1 MDFKNMLSSLTMKNQ
16 NLYYKLKII
25 FGLFFIFPVLGF
37 LYFGVKYEIRNDE
50 YTLLY
55 LLGVLVFSYFGYT
68 MLRRLFDEIGN
79 LSKTISEG
87 NVSSLEKEKYRS
99 GTIELHSIIQSFNT
113 IENRFKTSSMEL
125 AQRTSE
131 IATLRELSEL
141 CYMTFDPKE
150 ILYIL
155 LERSLFLTGSD
166 VGSVMILEEADTK
179 KFIIRATIGHGEQVQ
194 IDDEVDFEK
203 SIAKYAVINKS
214 PLVVEDIEK
223 DTRFGRANRSYYGT
237 KSFICMP
244 IKTSQAIV
252 GVLTI
257 SGRESDRRYEL
268 KDVEILTPLL
278 SNAAFTYENIRLVR
292 ENEQFAKYPK
302 SVEKVF
308 KVLNSSIQDREL
320 LAAILTELQN
330 IVPFNYALVMLKDA
344 GKPDHI
350 NIFDLFATEP
360 INLNKGARYAG
371 VNTIMDKVMKQET
384 TMVIRDT
391 STLAETAEKELFA
404 DQNCRSCILS
414 PLKIGGT
421 VSGLIS
427 LSAENP
433 DIFYE
438 VFDLMPWMA
447 NVLSF
452 TIERN
457 RLLSAMA
464 RRNQELDTIRQIGGA
479 LASSTFDINQVLNYT
494 MDMIRVVMNTEAGS
508 LMLIKGDE
516 LEFAVAYNIKVVKV
530 KDLKGYRIKM
540 GQGIAGY
547 SADRGEVIIENDV
560 QNSLQFHSDVD
571 ASTGFTTRSALC
583 VPMISQGKVIG
594 VIEVLNKIDGDFT
607 ANDTDLLQSVASSVS
622 IAIENARLYKKTVS
636 LAEHERGIRG
646 IFQKFVPKE
655 ILDKILHDTDDK
667 QAVIE
672 EMKTLTLLNIDIR
685 EFTGLIR
692 KIGPQKTVSLLNSFF
707 SVMGSI
713 VFKQNG
719 IVDKYLGDG
728 FLALFGASVSSTW
741 DADNAISA
749 ALEMQKAL
757 PRVDDYF
764 VKEIGDSMNI
774 GISIH
779 TGEVVVGNFG
789 FDMKMDYTV
798 IGDSVNI
805 VFRMQG
811 LTRAFPNGILI
822 SENTSKASRSHLEA
836 REVDIKDNK
845 GILKGLKVYELLGQD
860 R

>member
-1 MDFKNMLSSLTMKNQ
+1 MDFKNKLGRLTMKNQ
-16 NLYYKLKII
+16 TLYYKLKII
-25 FGLFFIFPVLGF
+25 FGLFFIFPIMGF
-37 LYFGVKYEIRNDE
+37 LYFGIKYEILNDE

-55 LLGVLVFSYFGYT
+55 LLGVLVFSYLGYT
-68 MLRRLFDEIGN
+68 LLRKLFDEIGS

-87 NVSSLEKEKYRS
+87 GVSSLENEKHRS
-99 GTIELHSIIQSFNT
+99 GTSELHNIIQSFNA
-113 IENRFKTSSMEL
+113 IENQFKTSSMEL
-125 AQRTSE
+125 AQRASE
-131 IATLRELSEL
+131 IATLKELSEL

-150 ILYIL
+150 ILYIT
-155 LERSLFLTGSD
+155 LERSLLLTGSD
-166 VGSVMILEEADTK
+166 VGSVMILEETDTK
-179 KFIIRATIGHGEQVQ
+179 KFIVRATIGHGEHVQ
-194 IDDEVDFEK
+194 IGDEIDFEK

-214 PLVVEDIEK
+214 PLVVKDIEK
-223 DTRFGRANRSYYGT
+223 DTRFGRANLSHYGT

-244 IKTSQAIV
+244 IKTSRAIV

-257 SGRESDRRYEL
+257 SRRESDRQYEL

-320 LAAILTELQN
+320 LAAILAELQS
-330 IVPFNYALVMLKDA
+330 IVPFNYALVMIKDA
-344 GKPDHI
+344 GKPGYI
-350 NIFDLFATEP
+350 NIFDLFATES
-360 INLNKGARYAG
+360 INLNKGAQYAG
-371 VNTIMDKVMKQET
+371 GDTIMDKVMNQET
-384 TMVIRDT
+384 TLVIRDT
-391 STLAETAEKELFA
+391 STLAEGAEKELFA
-404 DQNCRSCILS
+404 DQNCRSCILA
-414 PLKIGGT
+414 PLIIGGT
-421 VSGLIS
+421 VSGLLS

-457 RLLSAMA
+457 RLLSSMA
-464 RRNQELDTIRQIGGA
+464 KRNQELDTIRQIGGA
-479 LASSTFDINQVLNYT
+479 LASSTFDISQVLNYT

-508 LMLIKGDE
+508 LMLIQDDE
-516 LEFAVAYNIKVVKV
+516 LEFAVAYNIKVE
-530 KDLKGYRIKM
+530 DLKGYRIKM

-547 SADRGEVIIENDV
+547 SADRGEVVIENDV
-560 QNSLQFHSDVD
+560 QNSPQFHSDVD
-571 ASTGFTTRSALC
+571 ESTGFTTRSALC

-594 VIEVLNKIDGDFT
+594 VIEVLNKTDGDFT

-646 IFQKFVPKE
+646 MFQKFVPKE
-655 ILDKILHDTDDK
+655 ILDKIIHDTDAE
-667 QAVIE
+667 QSVIE

-685 EFTGLIR
+685 GFTGLTR
-692 KIGPQKTVSLLNSFF
+692 KIGPQKTISLLNSFF
-707 SVMGSI
+707 SVMGGI
-713 VFKQNG
+713 VFKHNG

-728 FLALFGASVSSTW
+728 FLALFGAPVSSTM

-749 ALEMQKAL
+749 ALEMQNAL

-764 VKEIGDSMNI
+764 VKEIGASVNI

-805 VFRMQG
+805 AFRMQG
-811 LTRAFPNGILI
+811 LTKSIPNSILI
-822 SENTSKASRSHLEA
+822 SENTSKAARSHLEA
-836 REVDIKDNK
+836 REIDNKDSK
-845 GILKGLKVYELLGQD
+845 GILKGLKVYELLGQN

>member
-1 MDFKNMLSSLTMKNQ
+1 MDFKNMLSRLTMKNQ

-25 FGLFFIFPVLGF
+25 FGLFFIFPILGF
-37 LYFGVKYEIRNDE
+37 LYFGIKYDILNDE

-55 LLGVLVFSYFGYT
+55 LLGILVFSYFGYT
-68 MLRRLFDEIGN
+68 MLRKLFDEIGN

-87 NVSSLEKEKYRS
+87 GVSSLENEKHRS
-99 GTIELHSIIQSFNT
+99 GTNELHSIIQSFNA
-113 IENRFKTSSMEL
+113 IENQFKTSSMEL
-125 AQRTSE
+125 TQRASE
-131 IATLRELSEL
+131 IATLKELSEL
-141 CYMTFDPKE
+141 CYITFDPKE

-155 LERSLFLTGSD
+155 LERSLSLTGSD

-179 KFIIRATIGHGEQVQ
+179 KFIVRATIGHGEQVQ
-194 IDDEVDFEK
+194 IGDEVDFEK

-214 PLVVEDIEK
+214 PLVVKDIEK
-223 DTRFGRANRSYYGT
+223 DTRFGRANLSHYGT

-244 IKTSQAIV
+244 IKTSHAIV

-257 SGRESDRRYEL
+257 SRRESDRQYEL

-320 LAAILTELQN
+320 LAAILNELQT
-330 IVPFNYALVMLKDA
+330 IVPFNYVLVMLKDA

-350 NIFDLFATEP
+350 NIFDLFANEP
-360 INLNKGARYAG
+360 INLNKGAQYAG

-391 STLAETAEKELFA
+391 STLAEAAEKELFA

-457 RLLSAMA
+457 RLLSTMA
-464 RRNQELDTIRQIGGA
+464 RRNQELDTIRHIGGA

-494 MDMIRVVMNTEAGS
+494 MDMIRVAMNTEAGS
-508 LMLIKGDE
+508 LMLIKDDE
-516 LEFAVAYNIKVVKV
+516 LEFAVAYNIKVE
-530 KDLKGYRIKM
+530 DLKGYRIKM

-560 QNSLQFHSDVD
+560 QNSPQFHSDVD
-571 ASTGFTTRSALC
+571 ESTGFTTRSALC

-646 IFQKFVPKE
+646 MFQKFVPKE

-685 EFTGLIR
+685 GFTGLIR
-692 KIGPQKTVSLLNSFF
+692 NLVLK
-707 SVMGSI
+707 
-713 VFKQNG
+713 KQ
-719 IVDKYLGDG
+719 
-728 FLALFGASVSSTW
+728 SPS
-741 DADNAISA
+741 
-749 ALEMQKAL
+749 
-757 PRVDDYF
+757 
-764 VKEIGDSMNI
+764 
-774 GISIH
+774 
-779 TGEVVVGNFG
+779 
-789 FDMKMDYTV
+789 
-798 IGDSVNI
+798 
-805 VFRMQG
+805 
-811 LTRAFPNGILI
+811 
-822 SENTSKASRSHLEA
+822 
-836 REVDIKDNK
+836 
-845 GILKGLKVYELLGQD
+845 
-860 R
+860 

>member
-1 MDFKNMLSSLTMKNQ
+1 MSTNNMLNRLTMKNQ

-25 FGLFFIFPVLGF
+25 FGLFFIFPILGF
-37 LYFGVKYEIRNDE
+37 LYFGIKYDILNDE

-55 LLGVLVFSYFGYT
+55 LLGVLVFSYFGYSL
-68 MLRRLFDEIGN
+68 LRKLFDEIGN
-79 LSKTISEG
+79 LSKTISLEG
-87 NVSSLEKEKYRS
+87 FPTLANEEHRS
-99 GTIELHSIIQSFNT
+99 HTSELQNIIQSFNT
-113 IENRFKTSSMEL
+113 IENQFKTSSIEL
-125 AQRTSE
+125 AKRASE
-131 IATLRELSEL
+131 ISTLKELSEL

-150 ILYIL
+150 ILYIT
-155 LERSLFLTGSD
+155 LERSLLLTGSD

-179 KFIIRATIGHGEQVQ
+179 KFIVRAAIGHGEQIQ
-194 IDDEVDFEK
+194 IGDEVDFEK

-214 PLVVEDIEK
+214 PLVVKDIEK
-223 DTRFGRANRSYYGT
+223 DTRFGRTNLSHYGT

-257 SGRESDRRYEL
+257 SRRENDRQYEL

-292 ENEQFAKYPK
+292 ENKQFEKYPK
-302 SVEKVF
+302 SIEKVF

-320 LAAILTELQN
+320 LTAILTELQN
-330 IVPFNYALVMLKDA
+330 IVPFNYALVMLKDT

-360 INLNKGARYAG
+360 INLNKGTQYAG
-371 VNTIMDKVMKQET
+371 GDTIMDKVMKQDT
-384 TMVIRDT
+384 TLVISDT
-391 STLAETAEKELFA
+391 IALAEAAEKELFA

-414 PLKIGGT
+414 PLKMGGT
-421 VSGLIS
+421 VFGLLS

-457 RLLSAMA
+457 RLLSSMA
-464 RRNQELDTIRQIGGA
+464 KRNQELDTIRQIGSA

-516 LEFAVAYNIKVVKV
+516 LEFAATFNIKVEG
-530 KDLKGYRIKM
+530 LKGYRIKM

-560 QNSLQFHSDVD
+560 QNSPQFHSDVD

-583 VPMISQGKVIG
+583 MPIISQGKVIG
-594 VIEVLNKIDGDFT
+594 VIEVLNKIDGDFN
-607 ANDTDLLQSVASSVS
+607 ANDKDLLQSVASSVS
-622 IAIENARLYKKTVS
+622 IAIENAHLYKKTVS
-636 LAEHERGIRG
+636 LAEHERSVRG
-646 IFQKFVPKE
+646 MFQKFVPKE
-655 ILDKILHDTDDK
+655 ILDKILHNTDDK

-685 EFTGLIR
+685 GFTGLTR
-692 KIGPQKTVSLLNSFF
+692 KIGPQKTISLLNSFF
-707 SVMGSI
+707 SVMGDI
-713 VFKQNG
+713 VFKKNG

-728 FLALFGASVSSTW
+728 FLALFGAPVSSTM

-749 ALEMQKAL
+749 ALAMQKAL

-764 VKEIGDSMNI
+764 VKEIGASMDI

-798 IGDSVNI
+798 IGDPVNI

-811 LTRAFPNGILI
+811 LTRSFPNGILI
-822 SENTSKASRSHLEA
+822 SENTSKAARSHLDA
-836 REVDIKDNK
+836 REVAIKDSK
-845 GILKGLKVYELLGQD
+845 GILKGLKIYELLGQK

>member
-1 MDFKNMLSSLTMKNQ
+1 M
-16 NLYYKLKII
+16 
-25 FGLFFIFPVLGF
+25 
-37 LYFGVKYEIRNDE
+37 
-50 YTLLY
+50 
-55 LLGVLVFSYFGYT
+55 
-68 MLRRLFDEIGN
+68 
-79 LSKTISEG
+79 
-87 NVSSLEKEKYRS
+87 
-99 GTIELHSIIQSFNT
+99 
-113 IENRFKTSSMEL
+113 
-125 AQRTSE
+125 
-131 IATLRELSEL
+131 
-141 CYMTFDPKE
+141 
-150 ILYIL
+150 
-155 LERSLFLTGSD
+155 
-166 VGSVMILEEADTK
+166 
-179 KFIIRATIGHGEQVQ
+179 
-194 IDDEVDFEK
+194 
-203 SIAKYAVINKS
+203 
-214 PLVVEDIEK
+214 
-223 DTRFGRANRSYYGT
+223 
-237 KSFICMP
+237 
-244 IKTSQAIV
+244 
-252 GVLTI
+252 
-257 SGRESDRRYEL
+257 
-268 KDVEILTPLL
+268 
-278 SNAAFTYENIRLVR
+278 
-292 ENEQFAKYPK
+292 
-302 SVEKVF
+302 
-308 KVLNSSIQDREL
+308 LNSSIQNREL

-360 INLNKGARYAG
+360 INLNKGAQYAG
-371 VNTIMDKVMKQET
+371 VNTIMDKVMNQET

-391 STLAETAEKELFA
+391 KTLAEAAEKELFT

-457 RLLSAMA
+457 RLLSAMDK
-464 RRNQELDTIRQIGGA
+464 RNQELDAIRQIGGA

-508 LMLIKGDE
+508 LMLIKGNE
-516 LEFAVAYNIKVVKV
+516 LEFAVAYNIKVE
-530 KDLKGYRIKM
+530 DLKGYRIKM

-560 QNSLQFHSDVD
+560 QSSSQFHSDVD
-571 ASTGFTTRSALC
+571 ESTGFTTRSALC

-607 ANDTDLLQSVASSVS
+607 TNDTDLLQSVASSVS

-646 IFQKFVPKE
+646 MFQKFVPKE
-655 ILDKILHDTDDK
+655 ILEKILHDTDDK

-685 EFTGLIR
+685 GFTGLTR
-692 KIGPQKTVSLLNSFF
+692 KIGPQKTISLLNSFF
-707 SVMGSI
+707 SVMGGI
-713 VFKQNG
+713 VFKHNG

-728 FLALFGASVSSTW
+728 FLALFGAPVSSTM

-749 ALEMQKAL
+749 ALEMQNAL

-764 VKEIGDSMNI
+764 VKEIGASVNI

-811 LTRAFPNGILI
+811 LTKSISNSILI
-822 SENTSKASRSHLEA
+822 SESTSKAARSHLET
-836 REVDIKDNK
+836 REIDNKDSK
-845 GILKGLKVYELLGQD
+845 GILKGLKVYELLGQN

>member
-1 MDFKNMLSSLTMKNQ
+1 MSFNNMLNRLTMKNQ
-16 NLYYKLKII
+16 NLYYKLKMI

-37 LYFGVKYEIRNDE
+37 LYFGIKYKILNDE

-55 LLGVLVFSYFGYT
+55 LLGVLVFSYLGYT
-68 MLRRLFDEIGN
+68 FLRKLFDEIGN
-79 LSKTISEG
+79 LSKTISDG
-87 NVSSLEKEKYRS
+87 GVSSLEKEKRRS
-99 GTIELHSIIQSFNT
+99 STSELHSIIQSFNA
-113 IENRFKTSSMEL
+113 IENQFKTSSMEL
-125 AQRTSE
+125 AQRASE
-131 IATLRELSEL
+131 IATLKELSEL
-141 CYMTFDPKE
+141 CYMTIDPKE
-150 ILYIL
+150 ILYIT
-155 LERSLFLTGSD
+155 LERSLLLTGSD

-179 KFIIRATIGHGEQVQ
+179 KFIVRATIGHGEHVQ
-194 IDDEVDFEK
+194 IDDEIDFEK

-223 DTRFGRANRSYYGT
+223 DTRFGRANLSYYGT

-257 SGRESDRRYEL
+257 SRRESDRQYKL

-330 IVPFNYALVMLKDA
+330 IVQFNYALVMLEDA
-344 GKPDHI
+344 GKPGHI

-360 INLNKGARYAG
+360 INLNKGAQYAG

-391 STLAETAEKELFA
+391 RILAEVAEKELFT

-414 PLKIGGT
+414 PLKIGET

-494 MDMIRVVMNTEAGS
+494 MDMIRVAMNTEAGS

-516 LEFAVAYNIKVVKV
+516 LEFAVAYNIEVES
-530 KDLKGYRIKM
+530 LKGYRIKM

-547 SADRGEVIIENDV
+547 SADRGKVVIENDI
-560 QNSLQFHSDVD
+560 QNSPQFHSDVD
-571 ASTGFTTRSALC
+571 ESTGFTTRSALC

-607 ANDTDLLQSVASSVS
+607 TNDTDLLQSVASLVS

-636 LAEHERGIRG
+636 LAKHERGIRG
-646 IFQKFVPKE
+646 MFQKFVPKE
-655 ILDKILHDTDDK
+655 ILDKILHNTDDK

-685 EFTGLIR
+685 GFTGLTR

-707 SVMGSI
+707 SVMGDI
-713 VFKQNG
+713 VFKHHG

-728 FLALFGASVSSTW
+728 FLALFGAPVSSTM

-749 ALEMQKAL
+749 ALEMQNAL

-764 VKEIGDSMNI
+764 VKEIGASVNI
-774 GISIH
+774 GISID

-811 LTRAFPNGILI
+811 LTKSIPNSILI
-822 SENTSKASRSHLEA
+822 SENTSKAARSHLET
-836 REVDIKDNK
+836 RKIDNKDSK
-845 GILKGLKVYELLGQD
+845 GILKGLKVYELLGQN

>member
-1 MDFKNMLSSLTMKNQ
+1 MLSRLTMKNQ

-25 FGLFFIFPVLGF
+25 FGLFFIFPILGF
-37 LYFGVKYEIRNDE
+37 LYFGIKYDILNDE

-55 LLGVLVFSYFGYT
+55 FLGVLVFSYFGYT
-68 MLRRLFDEIGN
+68 MLKKLFDEIGS

-87 NVSSLEKEKYRS
+87 GVSSFEKEKHRS
-99 GTIELHSIIQSFNT
+99 GTSELHSIIRSFNA
-113 IENRFKTSSMEL
+113 IENQFKTSSMEL
-125 AQRTSE
+125 AQRASE
-131 IATLRELSEL
+131 IATLKELSEL

-150 ILYIL
+150 ILYIT
-155 LERSLFLTGSD
+155 LERSLLLTGSD

-179 KFIIRATIGHGEQVQ
+179 KFIVRATIGHGEHVQ
-194 IDDEVDFEK
+194 IGDEIDFEK

-214 PLVVEDIEK
+214 PLVVKDIEK
-223 DTRFGRANRSYYGT
+223 DTRFGRANLSHYGT

-257 SGRESDRRYEL
+257 SRRESDRQYEL

-330 IVPFNYALVMLKDA
+330 IVPFSYALVMLKDA
-344 GKPDHI
+344 SKPDHV
-350 NIFDLFATEP
+350 NIFDLFATES
-360 INLNKGARYAG
+360 INLNKGAQYAG

-384 TMVIRDT
+384 TLVIRDT
-391 STLAETAEKELFA
+391 STLTEGVEKEIFA
-404 DQNCRSCILS
+404 DQHCRSCILS
-414 PLKIGGT
+414 SLKIGGT
-421 VSGLIS
+421 VSGLLS

-464 RRNQELDTIRQIGGA
+464 KRNQELDTIRQIGGA

-494 MDMIRVVMNTEAGS
+494 MDMIRVAMNTEAGS
-508 LMLIKGDE
+508 LMLIKGAE
-516 LEFAVAYNIKVVKV
+516 LEFAVAFNIKVE
-530 KDLKGYRIKM
+530 DLQGYRIKM
-540 GQGIAGY
+540 GKGIAGY
-547 SADRGEVIIENDV
+547 SADRGEVIVENDV
-560 QNSLQFHSDVD
+560 QNSSQFHSDVD
-571 ASTGFTTRSALC
+571 ASTGFITRSALC

-622 IAIENARLYKKTVS
+622 IAIENARLYRKTVS
-636 LAEHERGIRG
+636 MADHERGIRG
-646 IFQKFVPKE
+646 MFQKFVPKE
-655 ILDKILHDTDDK
+655 ILDKILHNTDDK

-672 EMKTLTLLNIDIR
+672 EMKTLTVLNIDIR
-685 EFTGLIR
+685 GFTGLTR
-692 KIGPQKTVSLLNSFF
+692 KIGPQKTISLLNSFF
-707 SVMGSI
+707 SVMGGI
-713 VFKQNG
+713 VFKHNG

-728 FLALFGASVSSTW
+728 FLALFGAPVSSTM

-749 ALEMQKAL
+749 ALEMQNAL

-764 VKEIGDSMNI
+764 VKEIGASVNI

-811 LTRAFPNGILI
+811 LTKSIPNSILI
-822 SENTSKASRSHLEA
+822 SENTSKAARSHLEA
-836 REVDIKDNK
+836 RGVDIKDSNK
-845 GILKGLKVYELLGQD
+845 GILKGLKVYELLGQN